1 MPSGAVIIVFV
12 SFLLVVLVSGPSS
25 AFNAFAKPTGPGGTT
40 STDCGPGTPNGQKTK
55 CCYSTLDSQGNIQD
69 TYCATCKIVPPTN
82 YISCAGATWTK
93 ARTGIVNNNVANSVG
108 TTTGNNTGT
117 STPGGIIKVP
127 LNLTKARLGPITLSP
142 PGGGTRTGTAENTV
156 VPGIPIRNGTNALPT
171 GNSAGTTPP
180 PPPTALV
187 GCGPGT
193 DNSTCNT
200 STSNQ
205 SAAAPPT
212 EPGCGPGTDNST
224 CNTSTP
230 NPQSTPTPPPTPQTT
245 CPDGSQP
252 DSSGKCP
259 TSNPNSPSPPPS
271 SNTNNPPPNNP
282 PASGGSSS
290 SNGAGSDSSNNNN
303 NGGGSSSTGTS
314 SPSK

>member
-1 MPSGAVIIVFV
+1 MPSEAVIIVV
-12 SFLLVVLVSGPSS
+12 ASFILVVLISGPSS
-25 AFNAFAKPTGPGGTT
+25 TFNAFALPTGPGGTT

-108 TTTGNNTGT
+108 ITTGNNTGT

-127 LNLTKARLGPITLSP
+127 LNLTKARPGPITLSP

-171 GNSAGTTPP
+171 GNSTGTTPP

-187 GCGPGT
+187 
-193 DNSTCNT
+193 
-200 STSNQ
+200 
-205 SAAAPPT
+205 
-212 EPGCGPGTDNST
+212 GCGPGTDNST

-259 TSNPNSPSPPPS
+259 TSSPNTPSPPPS
-271 SNTNNPPPNNP
+271 SNPNNPSPNNPPP
-282 PASGGSSS
+282 SGGSSS
-290 SNGAGSDSSNNNN
+290 SNAGGGGNGNNN
-303 NGGGSSSTGTS
+303 NGGGSSGSGTS